1 MLMAQNGG
9 IEMKE
14 YNTDDKISKNAIK
27 KMVTGFTQRRWVK
40 STDKEV
46 RSDFKP
52 IAITTLY
59 DGGAMVVTQ
68 AIKHQHIHYYAAE
81 SDTQKLRWAHNLKN
95 KTLMNISIIN
105 TEKIKAR
112 QKAKEDAKNA
122 EE

>member
-1 MLMAQNGG
+1 
-9 IEMKE
+9 MKE
-14 YNTDDKISKNAIK
+14 YNTDDKLSKNAIK

-40 STDKEV
+40 STDKKV

-68 AIKHQHIHYYAAE
+68 AIKHKFIHYYAAE
-81 SDTQKLRWAHNLKN
+81 SDTQKLRWAHNLKD

>member
-14 YNTDDKISKNAIK
+14 YNTDDKLSKNAIK

-40 STDKEV
+40 STDEKV
-46 RSDFKP
+46 LSNFKP

-68 AIKHQHIHYYAAE
+68 AIKHKFIHYYAAE
-81 SDTQKLRWAHNLKN
+81 SDTQKLRWAHNLKD

>member
-14 YNTDDKISKNAIK
+14 YNTDDKLSKNAIK

-40 STDKEV
+40 STDEKV
-46 RSDFKP
+46 LSDFKP

-68 AIKHQHIHYYAAE
+68 AIKHKFIHYYAAE